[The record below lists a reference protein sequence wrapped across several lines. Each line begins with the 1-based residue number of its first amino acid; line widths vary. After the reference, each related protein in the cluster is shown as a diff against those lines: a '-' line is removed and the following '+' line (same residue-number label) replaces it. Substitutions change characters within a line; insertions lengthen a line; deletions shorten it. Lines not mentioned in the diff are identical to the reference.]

1 MSAQFVAQL
10 TVMSRELATLREAVA
25 ALTERV
31 EAIEA
36 EAREQDIDLDALT
49 VRPRGRPRKVQQ

>member
-10 TVMSRELATLREAVA
+10 TVMSRELATLREALA

-31 EAIEA
+31 EAVEA
-36 EAREQDIDLDALT
+36 EAREHDIDLDALT
-49 VRPRGRPRKVQQ
+49 VKPRGRPRKVTQ

>member
-1 MSAQFVAQL
+1 MSAQFVANL
-10 TVMSRELATLREAVA
+10 TAMSRELATLREALA

-36 EAREQDIDLDALT
+36 EAREHDIDIDALT